1 MYSPD
6 ALADQ
11 IVAIF
16 GSALDQIGDEGF
28 DLITIG
34 IPPVGGPAV
43 VGCIGFH
50 ETRIELANQQSE
62 AVAEAR
68 LAVLVA
74 VVSSRGSLT
83 LIGECRGVGPGSPAK
98 FLDRSESD
106 AVGFSEGAVDGAGFG
121 DAHLGA
127 VYQRRDVRRVRVPKS
142 RESL

>member
-50 ETRIELANQQSE
+50 EPRIELANQQSE

-74 VVSSRGSLT
+74 VISVRGSLAV
-83 LIGECRGVGPGSPAK
+83 IG
-98 FLDRSESD
+98 
-106 AVGFSEGAVDGAGFG
+106 
-121 DAHLGA
+121 
-127 VYQRRDVRRVRVPKS
+127 
-142 RESL
+142 